1 MRSLS
6 LWKATYTWTLNSS
19 TGMDKYKV
27 EYQHVVGYFAT
38 TASSIEGLR
47 HYINSYLDE
56 QSEVQVIEH
65 AEFLGQVIVPD

>member
-1 MRSLS
+1 
-6 LWKATYTWTLNSS
+6 
-19 TGMDKYKV
+19 MDQYKI
-27 EYQHVVGYFAT
+27 EYKHVVGYFAT
-38 TASSIEGLR
+38 EASSIEGLR